1 MNFKPFDAETLIES
15 AAAMLQLDIP
25 PESREGVRQNI
36 KTAAKMAALVE
47 QVKLPDDIDPGP
59 VYRP

>member
-1 MNFKPFDAETLIES
+1 MKFKPFDADAVIE
-15 AAAMLQLDIP
+15 AGAAMLNLDLL
-25 PESREGVRQNI
+25 PEDRKSVRNQI

-47 QVKLPDDIDPGP
+47 QAKLDDTIEPGP